1 MKDSKT
7 KQMKNINLIILQKV
21 PELDARAK
29 LIIEPLAPL
38 SMVSDLPGSFYKSL
52 RSPNK
57 KMLCGLF
64 ENLLGW
70 HIDIADR
77 ISIQKDLIKLRKKQ
91 KLTYSKP
98 QYGSTYIPL
107 LYEYFDTEI
116 VTIPSAIHYNDLWS
130 KAYRRSDT
138 IKHLG
143 GTRYMDGNFI
153 KPWSK
158 LISEIESN
166 EEISA
171 KEKTNHLDKSFK
183 EHIGKFAT
191 YYSSPTPRE
200 YIVIKEPLEI
210 NIKVDKTLLE
220 EIKESTLIN
229 NAMYLGNSEGWINLK
244 IKEYEQ

>member
-1 MKDSKT
+1 ME
-7 KQMKNINLIILQKV
+7 NIDLTILQKE
-21 PELDARAK
+21 PELNSRAK

-38 SMVSDLPGSFYKSL
+38 SMVADMPGSFYKSL

-77 ISIQKDLIKLRKKQ
+77 AAIQKDLIKLRKKQ
-91 KLTYSKP
+91 KISYNKP
-98 QYGSTYIPL
+98 QSGSTYIPL
-107 LYEYFDTEI
+107 LYEYFNIEM
-116 VTIPSAIHYNDLWS
+116 VTIPPALHYNDLWS

-138 IKHLG
+138 HKHIG
-143 GTRYMDGNFI
+143 GIRYMDGDFI
-153 KPWSK
+153 KPWNK
-158 LISEIESN
+158 MISDIEN
-166 EEISA
+166 DEESSS
-171 KEKTNHLDKSFK
+171 KEKINQLDQSFK

-200 YIVIKEPLEI
+200 YIIIQDPLEI
-210 NIKVDKTLLE
+210 NLLVDNKVLE
-220 EIKESTLIN
+220 DIQESVSIN

-244 IKEYEQ
+244 IHEYGQ

>member
-1 MKDSKT
+1 ME
-7 KQMKNINLIILQKV
+7 NIDLSILQKE
-21 PELDARAK
+21 PKLDSRAK

-77 ISIQKDLIKLRKKQ
+77 TAIQKDLIKLRKKQ
-91 KLTYSKP
+91 KITYSKP
-98 QYGSTYIPL
+98 QSGSTYIPL
-107 LYEYFDTEI
+107 LYEYFDIEM
-116 VTIPSAIHYNDLWS
+116 VAVPPAIHYNDLWS
-130 KAYRRSDT
+130 KAYRRADT

-143 GTRYMDGNFI
+143 GTRFMDGYFI

-158 LISEIESN
+158 LISEIEN
-166 EEISA
+166 NDDISS
-171 KEKTNHLDKSFK
+171 KEKTNQKDKNFK

-200 YIVIKEPLEI
+200 YIIIQDSLEI
-210 NIKVDKTLLE
+210 NISTDKKLLKK
-220 EIKESTLIN
+220 IKESVFMN
-229 NAMYLGNSEGWINLK
+229 NIMYLGNSEGWINLK
-244 IKEYEQ
+244 IQEYEQ